1 MPFSASVVFFGN
13 SLKGQQAF
21 NHTEVLVKLLSDN
34 YAPLVGD
41 NYAPEKI
48 RVIIPVGGKAT
59 RLLPL
64 TAETSK
70 ACLRLLNRPLVE
82 FSLLSL
88 ASQGIRNFI
97 FGVKGYTNYRDL
109 YDYFES
115 GVGFSARYNIK
126 PRIHIKYQ
134 PNVPDLGSA
143 DSARINIDYYELNN
157 PIFAVQGDNIF
168 DIKVKSL
175 IDFHKEKC
183 SCLTIVLREVD
194 NVEGLG
200 IADIDKNGRIQR
212 FVEKPLPKDAPS
224 NLANTGLYVLSP
236 DIRKIFKEKGIQ
248 QIIKEKNRLDFGYDF
263 IPYVIST
270 GRAVYGYTLKGSWF
284 DVGTPKSYLE
294 AMKNLLGGG
303 FSTLN
308 DFGGRLNKDTP
319 IWVQGESTDSEK
331 RRQEIIQKIKQK
343 KILIE
348 GSVLIGRHCQI
359 EDGARIVNSCIDDFT
374 RIGKN
379 AVVTN
384 SAVMDRV
391 IIGEN
396 AEIYDSIIGRHVA
409 VNSSCHKPTKITAIS
424 VIADDVIL
432 EEGCSLS
439 ATKIYPHQTISG
451 EFQNQTIIAN

>member
-1 MPFSASVVFFGN
+1 M
-13 SLKGQQAF
+13 
-21 NHTEVLVKLLSDN
+21 KLLSNN

-115 GVGFSARYNIK
+115 GYGFSAQYNIR
-126 PRIHIKYQ
+126 PRVHIKYQ
-134 PNVPDLGSA
+134 PNVEDLGSA
-143 DSARINIDYYELNN
+143 DSARINMEYYELNN
-157 PIFAVQGDNIF
+157 PVFAVQGDNIF
-168 DIKVKSL
+168 DINVKSL
-175 IDFHKEKC
+175 IDFHKQKC
-183 SCLTIVLREVD
+183 AALTIVLREVD

-200 IADIDKNGRIQR
+200 IADIDKDGRIKR

-236 DIRKIFKEKGIQ
+236 EVKKIFREKAVQ
-248 QIIKEKNRLDFGYDF
+248 QITKEKNRLDFGYDF
-263 IPYVIST
+263 IPYVIQT
-270 GRAVYGYTLKGSWF
+270 GRPVYGYTLKGNWF
-284 DVGTPKSYLE
+284 DVGTPKNYLE
-294 AMKNLLGGG
+294 AMKNLLHGG
-303 FSTLN
+303 FPALS
-308 DFGGRLNKDTP
+308 DFGGRLEAGSQ
-319 IWVQGESTDSEK
+319 IWVQGESNDSEK
-331 RRQEIIQKIKQK
+331 RRMEIIQKIKQK
-343 KILIE
+343 KITIE
-348 GSVLIGRHCQI
+348 GAVLIGRHCQI
-359 EDGARIVNSCIDDFT
+359 EDGARIVDSCIDNYT

-379 AVVTN
+379 AVVAN
-384 SAVMDRV
+384 ASVMDRV
-391 IIGEN
+391 IIGDN
-396 AEIYDSIIGRHVA
+396 AEVYDSIIGRHVV
-409 VNSSCHKPTKITAIS
+409 VNSSQHCPTKITAVS
-424 VIADDVIL
+424 VVADDVKL

-439 ATKIYPHQTISG
+439 ASKIYPHQTIRG

>member
-1 MPFSASVVFFGN
+1 M
-13 SLKGQQAF
+13 
-21 NHTEVLVKLLSDN
+21 SDN
-34 YAPLVGD
+34 YAPLLGD
-41 NYAPEKI
+41 SYAPEKI

-115 GVGFSARYNIK
+115 GYGFSARYNIK

-157 PIFAVQGDNIF
+157 PVFAVQGDNIF
-168 DIKVKSL
+168 DIKVRSL
-175 IDFHKEKC
+175 IDFHKEKGA
-183 SCLTIVLREVD
+183 CLTIVLREVD

-200 IADIDKNGRIQR
+200 IADIDKSGRIQR
-212 FVEKPLPKDAPS
+212 FVEKPEPKDAPS

-236 DIRKIFKEKGIQ
+236 EIRRIFHEKGIQ

-263 IPYVIST
+263 IPYIIST
-270 GRAVYGYTLKGSWF
+270 GRSVYGYTLKGSWF

-303 FSTLN
+303 LSTLN
-308 DFGGRLNKDTP
+308 DFGGRLNENQP
-319 IWVQGESTDSEK
+319 IWVQGESADSEK
-331 RRQEIIQKIKQK
+331 RRQEIIKKIKQK
-343 KILIE
+343 RIQIE
-348 GSVLIGRHCQI
+348 GAVLIGRHCQI

-396 AEIYDSIIGRHVA
+396 AEIYDSIIGRHVV
-409 VNSSCHKPTKITAIS
+409 VNSNCNKPTKIAAIS

-432 EEGCSLS
+432 EEGCSLTG
-439 ATKIYPHQTISG
+439 TKIYPHQTIRG

>member
-1 MPFSASVVFFGN
+1 M
-13 SLKGQQAF
+13 KY
-21 NHTEVLVKLLSDN
+21 LSDH

-88 ASQGIRNFI
+88 ASQGMRNFV

-109 YDYFES
+109 FDYFES
-115 GVGFSARYNIK
+115 GIGFSARYNIK

-143 DSARINIDYYELNN
+143 DSAQINMEYYELNN
-157 PIFAVQGDNIF
+157 PVFAVQGDNIF
-168 DIKVKSL
+168 DINVKSL
-175 IDFHKEKC
+175 INFHREKC

-200 IADIDKNGRIQR
+200 IADIDKDGRILR
-212 FVEKPLPKDAPS
+212 FVEKPETKDAPS

-236 DIRKIFKEKGIQ
+236 EVRKIFKEKGIQ

-263 IPYVIST
+263 IPYIIES
-270 GRAVYGYTLKGSWF
+270 GRPVYGYTLKGSWF
-284 DVGTPKSYLE
+284 DVGTPKSYLD
-294 AMKNLLGGG
+294 AMKQLLGGG
-303 FSTLN
+303 FSTLH
-308 DFGGRLNKDTP
+308 DFGGRLNAESS
-319 IWVQGESTDSEK
+319 IWVQGDSNDSEK
-331 RRQEIIQKIKQK
+331 RRQEIIQKIKHK
-343 KILIE
+343 KIEIE
-348 GSVLIGRHCQI
+348 GAVLIGRHCQI
-359 EDGARIVNSCIDDFT
+359 EDGARIVNSCIDNFT

-379 AVVTN
+379 AIVAN
-384 SAVMDRV
+384 SAVMDRA

-396 AEIYDSIIGRHVA
+396 AEVYDSIIGRHVV
-409 VNSSCHKPTKITAIS
+409 VNSSCQKPTKITAVS
-424 VIADDVIL
+424 VIGDDVVL
-432 EEGCSLS
+432 EEGCSLA
-439 ATKIYPHQTISG
+439 ATKVYPHQKIRG

>member
-1 MPFSASVVFFGN
+1 
-13 SLKGQQAF
+13 
-21 NHTEVLVKLLSDN
+21 VKLLSAN

-70 ACLRLLNRPLVE
+70 ACLRFLNRPLVE

-115 GVGFSARYNIK
+115 GYGFSARYNIK

-134 PNVPDLGSA
+134 PNVEDLGSA
-143 DSARINIDYYELNN
+143 DSARINMEYYELNN
-157 PIFAVQGDNIF
+157 PVFAVQGDNIF
-168 DIKVKSL
+168 DIKVKKL
-175 IDFHKEKC
+175 IDYHKEKGAA
-183 SCLTIVLREVD
+183 LTIVLREVE

-224 NLANTGLYVLSP
+224 NLANTGLYVISP
-236 DIRKIFKEKGIQ
+236 EVKKIFKEKGIH
-248 QIIKEKNRLDFGYDF
+248 QIIKERNRLDFGYDF
-263 IPYVIST
+263 IPYVIQT
-270 GRAVYGYTLKGSWF
+270 GRPVYGYTLKGNWF
-284 DVGTPKSYLE
+284 DVGTPKNYLG
-294 AMKNLLGGG
+294 AMKNLLHGD

-308 DFGGRLNKDTP
+308 DFGGRLNESSL
-319 IWVQGESTDSEK
+319 IWVQGESNDSEK
-331 RRQEIIQKIKQK
+331 RRLEIIQKIRQK
-343 KILIE
+343 KITIE
-348 GSVLIGRHCQI
+348 GAVLIGRHCQI
-359 EDGARIVNSCIDDFT
+359 EDGAKIVDSCIDNFT

-379 AVVTN
+379 AVVSN

-396 AEIYDSIIGRHVA
+396 AEVYDSIIGRHVA
-409 VNSSCHKPTKITAIS
+409 VNSSQRKPTKITAVS
-424 VIADDVIL
+424 VIADDVKL
-432 EEGCSLS
+432 EEGCSLTAS
-439 ATKIYPHQTISG
+439 KIYPHQYIRG